1 MSASAYK
8 KGGPL
13 FPDPRGISEKKAREG
28 AAVLHSNPQRAFQV
42 GLKCVYKIS
51 PFSCDAHY
59 VVLCSFSLNF

>member
-42 GLKCVYKIS
+42 GLK
-51 PFSCDAHY
+51 
-59 VVLCSFSLNF
+59 